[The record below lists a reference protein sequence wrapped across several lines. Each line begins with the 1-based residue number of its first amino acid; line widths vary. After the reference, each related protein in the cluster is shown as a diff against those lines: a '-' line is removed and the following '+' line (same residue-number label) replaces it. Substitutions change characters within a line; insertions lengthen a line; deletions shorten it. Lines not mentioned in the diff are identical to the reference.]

1 MPSGPG
7 LRDRQLT
14 FPFASPTV
22 PARADPYA
30 PMSAFSADF
39 WRKIERFLKARSV
52 IPVLGPGIITFGEE
66 DRPLYPWVT
75 GEVAAKLRIDPVPLS
90 MHDLVCAHLRNN
102 GRAEDVCIEIDELL
116 DTALE
121 PGPLLRTMAS
131 VSQCRLFFTLGFD
144 PLMERALNH
153 LRGAGRPVT
162 KSWRFSL
169 DSEAVDLPNPAG
181 SGTLL
186 GYLFGKASPNPGY
199 LLWDAD
205 AIEFVWQLQRQLP
218 ALNTLGQTLSENNLL
233 IMGTTFPDW
242 LVRFLLRAI
251 RQRPFTEASGK
262 NFLLAESEPP
272 CLSEAVLFYD
282 SLRRGI
288 QVLPGDPRAF
298 AREFCRRAHAQ
309 EPPLSA
315 GVAPG
320 TSLKIPL
327 MEPVTPDGS
336 IFISYS
342 HAPAD
347 AAAAFRIVEKLRA
360 AGCLVWLD
368 DERLTCGDN
377 FENHLEDAVRRHCGF
392 FVSVVSS
399 TTEGKGESYFHKE
412 RNWAAQ
418 RFQSMT
424 HSRPFYFPVAIDDT
438 PLPPRH
444 EPRAFA
450 AIDAERAPGGE
461 LGAGFV
467 ARLADLQQR
476 LLNPPKA
483 GGNSPQ

>member
-1 MPSGPG
+1 MNST
-7 LRDRQLT
+7 T
-14 FPFASPTV
+14 FGIGTSDSTRIAT
-22 PARADPYA
+22 DG
-30 PMSAFSADF
+30 F
-39 WRKIERFLKARSV
+39 WRKIERFLKARSL
-52 IPVLGPGIITFGEE
+52 IPVLGPGIITFGDD
-66 DRPLYPWVT
+66 DRLLYPWVT
-75 GEVAAKLRIDPVPLS
+75 EQVASRLGLDQTPSS
-90 MHDLVCAHLRNN
+90 MHELVCAHLRNH
-102 GRAEDVCIEIDELL
+102 GRTEDVCIEIDDLL
-116 DTALE
+116 DTAALE
-121 PGPLLRTMAS
+121 PGPLLRTLAS

-144 PLMERALNH
+144 PLMERALNQ

-169 DSEAVDLPNPAG
+169 DTMAADLPNPAA

-251 RQRPFTEASGK
+251 RQRPFTEGSGK
-262 NFLLAESEPP
+262 NFLLADSEPP
-272 CLSEAVLFYD
+272 SQSEAVVFYE

-288 QVLPGDPRAF
+288 EVIPGDPRVF
-298 AREFCRRAHAQ
+298 AREFCQRAHAQ
-309 EPPLSA
+309 EPPLAA
-315 GVAPG
+315 GIVPG
-320 TSLKIPL
+320 TSLAVPL
-327 MEPVTPDGS
+327 MDPVTPDGS

-342 HAPAD
+342 HAPGD
-347 AAAAFRIVEKLRA
+347 AAAAFRMVEKLRA

-368 DERLTCGDN
+368 NDRLTCGDN

-392 FVSVVSS
+392 FISIISR
-399 TTEGKGESYFHKE
+399 TTEGRDESYYHKE

-418 RFQSMT
+418 RVLSMT
-424 HSRPFYFPVAIDDT
+424 HARPFYFPVTIDDT
-438 PLPPRH
+438 PLPVRH

-450 AIDAERAPGGE
+450 AIDAERAPDGE
-461 LGAGFV
+461 VSDAFV
-467 ARLADLQQR
+467 ARLAGLQKR
-476 LLNPPKA
+476 LLNPSSV
-483 GGNSPQ
+483 GGSAPQ

>member
-1 MPSGPG
+1 MNDAHAAPAALHSG
-7 LRDRQLT
+7 Q
-14 FPFASPTV
+14 
-22 PARADPYA
+22 PAIAA
-30 PMSAFSADF
+30 F
-39 WRKIERFLKARSV
+39 WRKVERFLKAGTLV
-52 IPVLGPGIITFGEE
+52 PVVGPGIITFGDE
-66 DRPLYPWVT
+66 DRPLYPWLTEQVSSRL
-75 GEVAAKLRIDPVPLS
+75 GLDRAAPCS
-90 MHDLVCAHLRNN
+90 MHDVVCAHLRNH
-102 GRAEDVCIEIDELL
+102 GRTEDICIEIDDLL
-116 DTALE
+116 DTVRPE
-121 PGPLLRTMAS
+121 PGPLLRMLAS

-153 LRGAGRPVT
+153 IRGAGRPVT

-169 DSEAVDLPNPAG
+169 DSMAADLPNPAA

-233 IMGTTFPDW
+233 ILGATFPDW

-251 RQRPFTEASGK
+251 RQRPFTEGSGK
-262 NFLLAESEPP
+262 NFMPP
-272 CLSEAVLFYD
+272 SQSEAVVFYE

-288 QVLPGDPRAF
+288 EVLPGDPRAF
-298 AREFCRRAHAQ
+298 AREFCQRAHAQ
-309 EPPLSA
+309 APPLTA
-315 GVAPG
+315 GIAPG
-320 TSLKIPL
+320 TNLAVPL
-327 MEPVTPDGS
+327 MEAVAPDGS

-347 AAAAFRIVEKLRA
+347 AAAAFRMVEKLRA

-368 DERLTCGDN
+368 DDRLTCGDN

-392 FVSVVSS
+392 FISVISR
-399 TTEGKGESYFHKE
+399 TTEGRDESYYHKE

-424 HSRPFYFPVAIDDT
+424 HARPFYFPVTIDDT

-444 EPRAFA
+444 EPRVFA
-450 AIDAERAPGGE
+450 AIDAERALAGE
-461 LGAGFV
+461 VGDAFV
-467 ARLADLQQR
+467 ARLAALQQR
-476 LLNPPKA
+476 LLRKE
-483 GGNSPQ
+483 